1 MAQIKKM
8 LVLICSVGLVLLSS
22 CKNSKNEPIVTE
34 EPTLEEIHANGAKTL
49 NEILLEYEKSVQGE
63 GEVSEVPQSKTPLRG
78 YKPVQ
83 RTTYYGFTRDHYLAG
98 KPQLCYL
105 NVDLYR
111 GYYLVDIHSVVL
123 EVKAK
128 PFTEYEQ
135 VESPKCGYI
144 PTTYTDTSHTM
155 PNRFDNPTRGCFNDG
170 YQAGGRQYF
179 RTYYIKV
186 AYSISG
192 EQINRT
198 LPDYPQNFEWNV
210 AYREAE

>member
-1 MAQIKKM
+1 M

-49 NEILLEYEKSVQGE
+49 NEILLEYEKSIQGE

-83 RTTYYGFTRDHYLAG
+83 RTTYYGFTRDYYLSG
-98 KPQLCYL
+98 KPQRCYL
-105 NVDLYR
+105 NVDLYH
-111 GYYLVDIHSVVL
+111 GYYLVEVHSVVL

-144 PTTYTDTSHTM
+144 PTTYTDPSLTM
-155 PNRFDNPTRGCFNDG
+155 PNGFDNPTRGCFNDG
-170 YQAGGRQYF
+170 YKAGGLQYF

-186 AYSISG
+186 AYSIIG

-198 LPDYPQNFEWNV
+198 LPDYPKNFEWNV